1 MSDAAQTDTG
11 AGGQSEPETKPI
23 RLGGMALRNGL
34 LIHGPT
40 HWSAAVR
47 KPDGELVV
55 ASARKPKLAPT
66 AVAKLP
72 LLRGPIRLGEAMLV
86 VPVAR
91 LKMRAMRLP
100 YEDIKVLIAAGVS
113 SALSRLSRGRLS
125 SGAKREATLQITGL
139 LPALAALTDRDLTAY
154 HGAEHKVIGAHEQG
168 LDDPT
173 PVPKEHDR
181 CGSNLIAPLMLL
193 SVGGTVLVEKL
204 FDRPGPIVRGLTSL
218 AGASL
223 AVEMFAWSER
233 NKEHA
238 IARAFHAQGRA
249 IQRYIATSEPSP
261 AQLEVGMAALKEILR
276 VEAPA
281 SEGEEELPPAAATV

>member
-1 MSDAAQTDTG
+1 MQKEN
-11 AGGQSEPETKPI
+11 GGEPI

-40 HWSAAVR
+40 HWAAAVR
-47 KPDGELVV
+47 KPDGELIV

-91 LKMRAMRLP
+91 LKMRSMRLP
-100 YEDIKVLIAAGVS
+100 YEDIKVLVAAAIS
-113 SALSRLSRGRLS
+113 SLSSRLVSRRIPP
-125 SGAKREATLQITGL
+125 GAKREGVLQATGVI
-139 LPALAALTDRDLTAY
+139 PAMAALTDRDLTAY

-181 CGSNLIAPLMLL
+181 CGSNLIAPMMLL
-193 SVGGTVLVEKL
+193 SIGGTVLIERL
-204 FDRPGPIVRGLTSL
+204 FDRPGPIIRGLTSL

-233 NKEHA
+233 NKEHGL
-238 IARAFHAQGRA
+238 ARAFHAQGRA

-261 AQLEVGMAALKEILR
+261 EQLEVGMAALREILR
-276 VEAPA
+276 VEEAALQP
-281 SEGEEELPPAAATV
+281 EDQLPPAAATV

>member
-1 MSDAAQTDTG
+1 MNEGASSETAQAAAD
-11 AGGQSEPETKPI
+11 KPI

-40 HWSAAVR
+40 HWAAAVR

-55 ASARKPKLAPT
+55 ASARKPKLAPA

-72 LLRGPIRLGEAMLV
+72 GIRGPVRLGEAMLV

-91 LKMRAMRLP
+91 LKLRAMRLP
-100 YEDIKVLIAAGVS
+100 YEDLKVLIAAGLS
-113 SALSRLSRGRLS
+113 SVLSRLSRGRL
-125 SGAKREATLQITGL
+125 GAGAGREAVLQITGL
-139 LPALAALTDRDLTAY
+139 MPALAALTDRDLTAY

-193 SVGGTVLVEKL
+193 SIGGTVLVERL
-204 FDRPGPIVRGLTSL
+204 FDRPGPVVRGLTSL

-249 IQRYIATSEPSP
+249 IQRYVATSEPTP
-261 AQLEVGMAALKEILR
+261 AQLEVGIAALREILR
-276 VEAPA
+276 VERPVAA
-281 SEGEEELPPAAATV
+281 ADDELPPAAAAV

>member
-1 MSDAAQTDTG
+1 MSAEEQIQQKENA
-11 AGGQSEPETKPI
+11 AGGAKPI

-40 HWSAAVR
+40 HWAAAVR
-47 KPDGELVV
+47 RPDGELVV
-55 ASARKPKLAPT
+55 ASARKPKLAPA

-72 LLRGPIRLGEAMLV
+72 GLRGPIRLGEAMLV

-91 LKMRAMRLP
+91 LKMRQMRLP
-100 YEDIKVLIAAGVS
+100 YEDLKVLAAAAIS
-113 SALSRLSRGRLS
+113 SLLSRLARGRIGE
-125 SGAKREATLQITGL
+125 GARREAALQVSGL
-139 LPALAALTDRDLTAY
+139 IPALAALTDRDLTAY

-181 CGSNLIAPLMLL
+181 CGSNLILPLMLL
-193 SVGGTVLVEKL
+193 SVGGTVLVEKI
-204 FDRPGPIVRGLTSL
+204 FERPGPVVRGLTSL

-233 NKEHA
+233 NREHPA
-238 IARAFHAQGRA
+238 ARAFHAQGRA
-249 IQRYIATSEPSP
+249 IQRYVATREPSP

-276 VEAPA
+276 VEEAPQ
-281 SEGEEELPPAAATV
+281 GDDLPAAAATV